1 MTPISNRLQTGD
13 VTDVQ
18 TGSNTDEMDDVTDVT
33 DKSPGFGDE
42 APFEADPTDLEAGR
56 YEYGRDDVS

>member
-1 MTPISNRLQTGD
+1 M
-13 VTDVQ
+13 Q